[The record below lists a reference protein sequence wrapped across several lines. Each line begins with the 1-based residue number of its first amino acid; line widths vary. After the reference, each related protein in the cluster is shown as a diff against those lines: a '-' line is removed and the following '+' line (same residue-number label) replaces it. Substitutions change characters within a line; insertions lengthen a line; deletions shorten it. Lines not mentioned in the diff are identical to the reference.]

1 MIQEILRLTQDIH
14 SLAAYQKL
22 CLDLARRPNAGVLVV
37 MHYMTEGV
45 KKHLLKKENGDF
57 TEWLSENELVSVVTN
72 SIYSSRETLLPDV
85 TGNRV
90 RENHL
95 SSLCPPPVTTRR
107 NKSVSFNEHIEMHF
121 VPFEDR
127 PSEWMQRAA
136 DPFRFERRIQM
147 MEDMLSNVFL
157 KKTFFFLHDYIEKI

>member
-1 MIQEILRLTQDIH
+1 
-14 SLAAYQKL
+14 
-22 CLDLARRPNAGVLVV
+22 
-37 MHYMTEGV
+37 
-45 KKHLLKKENGDF
+45 
-57 TEWLSENELVSVVTN
+57 
-72 SIYSSRETLLPDV
+72 
-85 TGNRV
+85 
-90 RENHL
+90 
-95 SSLCPPPVTTRR
+95 
-107 NKSVSFNEHIEMHF
+107 MHF